1 MPVDYQPDFDDY
13 SLVPVDYDPFA
24 ADGPAQQA
32 QIQQAQA
39 QPQGPPQQQP
49 ATGAGQP
56 DAGAPAA
63 GGGPSGS
70 EGGGIGPPT
79 RLWIKAQPKLL
90 PLAATL
96 WCRWTISRIS
106 ERSMR
111 IEHNGQWTEVP
122 KECLSV
128 FAFGVDGLSLS
139 GDDAGLGISLIEKPM
154 DRDESVKV
162 TIFKRRDKVLCFQV
176 VPCPNVENPDHL
188 IIECNRD
195 LR

>member
-1 MPVDYQPDFDDY
+1 MKMIALAGALCLLFASSTLCNANSSPWC
-13 SLVPVDYDPFA
+13 A
-24 ADGPAQQA
+24 ADVAILNFKNYKGQDLARIELRSLKTVCNQNPEEK
-32 QIQQAQA
+32 
-39 QPQGPPQQQP
+39 GF
-49 ATGAGQP
+49 GAGV
-56 DAGAPAA
+56 
-63 GGGPSGS
+63 
-70 EGGGIGPPT
+70 
-79 RLWIKAQPKLL
+79 
-90 PLAATL
+90 
-96 WCRWTISRIS
+96 

-128 FAFGVDGLSLS
+128 FSFGVDGLSLS

-162 TIFKRRDKVLCFQV
+162 TIFKLRDKILCFQV

-188 IIECNRD
+188 IIECERD